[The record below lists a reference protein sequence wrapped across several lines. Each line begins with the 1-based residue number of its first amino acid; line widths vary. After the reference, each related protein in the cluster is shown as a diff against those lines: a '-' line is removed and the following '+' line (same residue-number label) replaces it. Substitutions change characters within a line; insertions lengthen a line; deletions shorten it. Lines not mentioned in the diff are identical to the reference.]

1 VVSTT
6 VVDGDRWRREIRV
19 RKGSYSHTDRI
30 ISADFRVKDR
40 SSTAGAETK
49 HKLASLVPDPREF
62 RCRAEDFEGGDEA
75 RQRREDAACP
85 SLACKAM
92 ANADTA
98 RFAGHFD
105 SQLPASAASSPRDHD
120 LRVTVQECC
129 RYCPISCSFGARHY
143 GTLEQ
148 WNRAWHGSS

>member
-1 VVSTT
+1 MVSTT

-40 SSTAGAETK
+40 SSAAGAKTK
-49 HKLASLVPDPREF
+49 HKLAPLVPDTREF
-62 RCRAEDFEGGDEA
+62 RCGTEDLEGSCEA
-75 RQRREDAACP
+75 RERRENAARP
-85 SLACKAM
+85 SLARKAM

-98 RFAGHFD
+98 RFAAHFD

-120 LRVTVQECC
+120 LKVTVQECC
-129 RYCPISCSFGARHY
+129 RYSATDCSFGARLF
-143 GTLEQ
+143 GSLEQ
-148 WNRAWHGSS
+148 